1 MIRKII
7 EIDEEKCTGCGL
19 CVPSCAEGALQIING
34 KAKLVKDIYCD
45 GLGACLGECPE
56 GALKIVEREADP
68 FDAKAVEEHLKEI
81 KHQDE
86 LPCGCPGSSV
96 RRFEPCPVPE
106 RTYNED
112 DVVLRSE
119 LTHWPV
125 QLTLVPP
132 TAPFFQG
139 KELVV
144 AAQCAAFAYANF
156 HKDFLKNRAVVIA
169 CPKLD
174 NFSAHLA
181 KLTEIFKL
189 SDIKKVII
197 AHMEVPCCFGLVH
210 MVNKALEASG
220 KNIPVE
226 DFNIGIRGEII

>member
-19 CVPSCAEGALQIING
+19 CITGCAEGALQLVNG
-34 KAKLVKDIYCD
+34 KAKLVKESYCD
-45 GLGACLGECPE
+45 GLGACIGECPE
-56 GALKIVEREADP
+56 GALKIVEREAMP
-68 FDAKAVEEHLKEI
+68 FSEEEVHQHLKELNE
-81 KHQDE
+81 KKSE

-96 RRFEPCPVPE
+96 RNFEPCPVPE
-106 RTYNED
+106 RESVDEIN
-112 DVVLRSE
+112 LKSQ

-144 AAQCAAFAYANF
+144 TAQCVPIAYADF
-156 HKDFLKNRAVVIA
+156 HNSFLKNRAVVIA

-174 NFSAHLA
+174 NFNAHLA
-181 KLTEIFKL
+181 KLTDIFRL

-210 MVNKALEASG
+210 MVHKALEASG

-226 DFNIGIRGEII
+226 EVNISVRGEII